1 MLGSPVSTELLSR
14 VRGQGWGVVEEVY
27 IGGDRMEEP
36 RWFLEIKEGLKV
48 SKLLMEL
55 ENDVAKRNAFILI
68 DNSNE
73 LFLRYFIQNRLKQK
87 IEEKISF
94 PELIKRINKQGLIE
108 GDIIDDIPMYHN
120 TRNNLYHDP
129 KVLSVSN
136 KVLGD
141 FYIVSK
147 KLYKKVLGVEISE
160 DEEESVLK
168 SFESK
173 IIQNRRIRRFQDL
186 ERLENDIKS
195 VFGFTPDDP
204 LDILIATVP
213 GYTRGG
219 EDVFRTLF
227 FGALAKDPIDGKNV
241 RVLEFVNCNTEN
253 SWHDFYLSYIGS
265 NVWHGIVKCFWS
277 KWGEGDRRSINKIH
291 KLIKKHEDKVIYH
304 QSPRLDEYC
313 WRGGLDQFFGEM
325 D

>member
-1 MLGSPVSTELLSR
+1 MG
-14 VRGQGWGVVEEVY
+14 
-27 IGGDRMEEP
+27 EP

-55 ENDVAKRNAFILI
+55 ENDVANRNAFILI

-87 IEEKISF
+87 IGEKISF
-94 PELIKRINKQGLIE
+94 PELIERINKHGLIE
-108 GDIIDDIPMYHN
+108 GDAIDDIQMYHN
-120 TRNNLYHDP
+120 SRNNLYHDP
-129 KVLSVSN
+129 KVLSVSS

-141 FYIVSK
+141 FYNISK
-147 KLYKKVLGVEISE
+147 KLYKNLLKVEISE

-168 SFESK
+168 LFESK
-173 IIQNRRIRRFQDL
+173 IIQNRRNRRSQDL

-195 VFGFTPDDP
+195 VFGFTPDDHC
-204 LDILIATVP
+204 DILIATVP

-227 FGALAKDPIDGKNV
+227 FGALARDPIDGKNV
-241 RVLEFVNCNTEN
+241 RVLEFVNFNTEN
-253 SWHDFYLSYIGS
+253 SLHDFYLSYIGS
-265 NVWHGIVKCFWS
+265 NVWHGIVDCFWS
-277 KWGEGDRRSINKIH
+277 KWGEGDKYVKEIY
-291 KLIKKHEDKVIYH
+291 KLIKKHEDKGIYQ
-304 QSPRLDEYC
+304 QSPRLDRYY

>member
-1 MLGSPVSTELLSR
+1 MSIELLSR

-27 IGGDRMEEP
+27 IGGDRMEGP

-108 GDIIDDIPMYHN
+108 GDIIDDIQMYHN

-147 KLYKKVLGVEISE
+147 KLYKNVLGVEISE

-227 FGALAKDPIDGKNV
+227 FGALARDPVDGKNV
-241 RVLEFVNCNTEN
+241 RVLEFVNFNTEN

-304 QSPRLDEYC
+304 QSPRLDEYY
-313 WRGGLDQFFGEM
+313 WRGSLDQFFGEM

>member
-1 MLGSPVSTELLSR
+1 
-14 VRGQGWGVVEEVY
+14 
-27 IGGDRMEEP
+27 MEEP

-55 ENDVAKRNAFILI
+55 ENDVANRNAFILI

-87 IEEKISF
+87 IGEKISF
-94 PELIKRINKQGLIE
+94 PELIKRINKHGLIE
-108 GDIIDDIPMYHN
+108 GDIIDDIQMYHN
-120 TRNNLYHDP
+120 SRNNLYHDP

-136 KVLGD
+136 KVVGD
-141 FYIVSK
+141 SYKVSK
-147 KLYKKVLGVEISE
+147 KLYENLLKIEISE

-173 IIQNRRIRRFQDL
+173 IIQDRWNKRFQDL

-195 VFGFTPDDP
+195 IFGFTPDDHF
-204 LDILIATVP
+204 DILIATVP

-219 EDVFRTLF
+219 EDVFRTFF
-227 FGALAKDPIDGKNV
+227 FGALARDPIDGKNV
-241 RVLEFVNCNTEN
+241 RVLEFVNFNTEN

-265 NVWHGIVKCFWS
+265 NVWHGIVNCFWS
-277 KWGEGDRRSINKIH
+277 KWGEGDKHVKEIY
-291 KLIKKHEDKVIYH
+291 KLIKKHEDKEIYH
-304 QSPRLDEYC
+304 QSPRLERYY
-313 WRGGLDQFFGEM
+313 WRGGLDQFFGGM

>member
-1 MLGSPVSTELLSR
+1 
-14 VRGQGWGVVEEVY
+14 
-27 IGGDRMEEP
+27 MEEP

-55 ENDVAKRNAFILI
+55 ENDVANRNAFILI

-73 LFLRYFIQNRLKQK
+73 LFLKYFIQNRLKQK

-94 PELIKRINKQGLIE
+94 PELIKRINGQSLIE
-108 GDIIDDIPMYHN
+108 EDIIDNIQMHHN
-120 TRNNLYHDP
+120 SRNNLYHDP

-141 FYIVSK
+141 FYNVSK
-147 KLYKKVLGVEISE
+147 KLYENLLEVEISE
-160 DEEESVLK
+160 DEEKSVLK

-173 IIQNRRIRRFQDL
+173 IIQNRWNRRFHDL

-195 VFGFTPDDP
+195 IFGFTPDDHF
-204 LDILIATVP
+204 DILIAIVP
-213 GYTRGG
+213 GYTEGG

-227 FGALAKDPIDGKNV
+227 FGALARDPIDGKNV
-241 RVLEFVNCNTEN
+241 RVLEFVNFNTEN

-277 KWGEGDRRSINKIH
+277 KWGEGDKHVKEIY
-291 KLIKKHEDKVIYH
+291 KLIKKHEDKVIYP
-304 QSPRLDEYC
+304 QSPRLDRYY

-325 D
+325 N

>member
-1 MLGSPVSTELLSR
+1 MSTELLSR

-304 QSPRLDEYC
+304 QSPRLDEYY

>member
-1 MLGSPVSTELLSR
+1 MSTELLSR

-73 LFLRYFIQNRLKQK
+73 SFLRYFIQNRLKQK

-108 GDIIDDIPMYHN
+108 GDIIDDIQMYHN
-120 TRNNLYHDP
+120 TRNNLCHDP

-147 KLYKKVLGVEISE
+147 KLYKNVLGVEISE

-186 ERLENDIKS
+186 ERLENDIKG

-219 EDVFRTLF
+219 EDVFRTLN
-227 FGALAKDPIDGKNV
+227 KK
-241 RVLEFVNCNTEN
+241 T
-253 SWHDFYLSYIGS
+253 
-265 NVWHGIVKCFWS
+265 
-277 KWGEGDRRSINKIH
+277 RR
-291 KLIKKHEDKVIYH
+291 
-304 QSPRLDEYC
+304 
-313 WRGGLDQFFGEM
+313 
-325 D
+325 

>member
-1 MLGSPVSTELLSR
+1 MG
-14 VRGQGWGVVEEVY
+14 
-27 IGGDRMEEP
+27 EP

-55 ENDVAKRNAFILI
+55 ENDVANRNAFILI

-87 IEEKISF
+87 IEERISF

-108 GDIIDDIPMYHN
+108 EDIIDNIQMYHN
-120 TRNNLYHDP
+120 SRNNLYHDP

-141 FYIVSK
+141 FYNVSK
-147 KLYKKVLGVEISE
+147 KLYENLLKVEISE

-168 SFESK
+168 LFESK
-173 IIQNRRIRRFQDL
+173 IIQNRRNRRSQDL

-195 VFGFTPDDP
+195 VFGFTPDDHC
-204 LDILIATVP
+204 DILIATVP

-227 FGALAKDPIDGKNV
+227 FGALARDPIDGKNV
-241 RVLEFVNCNTEN
+241 RVLEFVNFNTEN
-253 SWHDFYLSYIGS
+253 SLHDFYLSYIGS
-265 NVWHGIVKCFWS
+265 NVWHGIVDCFWS
-277 KWGEGDRRSINKIH
+277 KWGEGDKYVKEIY
-291 KLIKKHEDKVIYH
+291 KLIKKHEDKVIYQ
-304 QSPRLDEYC
+304 QSPRLDRYY